1 MKRRDFMKTTA
12 IGYGAGT
19 KDFEHPNVLR
29 VYIGEPDEKVTAGNQ
44 TSHEKETN
52 GAEKDRVL
60 IMETNI
66 DDMNPQWYDHV
77 IDRLY
82 SAGALE
88 VFLTHVQM
96 KKNRP
101 GLKLSILTSEQ
112 NKDQLLR
119 VVFSE
124 TTSIGVR
131 MRYEEREILERE
143 ERVITTPYGDVRAK
157 VSWFG
162 GEQVNVK
169 AEYDDLKRIAR
180 ETGLPLKQ
188 IAAAIKL

>member
-1 MKRRDFMKTTA
+1 VK
-12 IGYGAGT
+12 
-19 KDFEHPNVLR
+19 
-29 VYIGEPDEKVTAGNQ
+29 AGNNL
-44 TSHEKETN
+44 SHEKETN
-52 GAEKDRVL
+52 GTEKDRVL

-82 SAGALE
+82 GAGALE

-101 GLKLSILTSEQ
+101 GIKLSILANEQ
-112 NKDQLLR
+112 QKDDLLK
-119 VVFSE
+119 VVLSE

-131 MRYEEREILERE
+131 MRYEEREILRRE
-143 ERVITTPYGDVRAK
+143 ERTIQTPYGDVRAK
-157 VSWFG
+157 VSYLG
-162 GEQVNVK
+162 DEQVNIK
-169 AEYDDLKRIAR
+169 PEYDDLKRIAR

-188 IAAAIKL
+188 IAAAINL